1 MPDFAPVVTLW
12 DRVRGVCADGDLDG
26 DLVRTGVEVSGNEP
40 DTRRRRWFA
49 PLLACLI
56 AFAALWPAAVNGGPF
71 FMADTPSYARGAASG
86 FFKLFGVKTDWT
98 NEYLRVYAGKPDA
111 TPQTVNEDSEEPKV
125 AGQVPVTLSGRSIF
139 YGVVLYLSHLA
150 GSLWIIVLLQSLL
163 AAGCI
168 VLTVNAISMAAG
180 TRMRSSSLA
189 LIGLVMV
196 AATPVAFFAGYLM
209 PDIFGGFALLAT
221 AHILFLWRS
230 LSRPERAFWLALLAY
245 SLLVHSV
252 NMMMVG
258 GLTVASIAYS
268 WWRGIGVGKYQ
279 LGGVIAC
286 LAVAL
291 LGQSAFGV
299 AVKSMTGASPVRPPF
314 IAMRLIADGPGYAY
328 LKDHCDSEPLI
339 YCRVLSQTDP
349 KSDVLLWS
357 KDARTSLFRGLTP
370 NEQRVSAAQQSQFVT
385 AVIADRPAEVIGG
398 AIANTVTQVAQL
410 DLNGFNYSRENR
422 ARFGETI
429 PADLFGPLSQTRAYR
444 NVMPTRPIEVLSVV
458 TATLSVLFICLF
470 MASARSGEAVDRLR
484 AFCLCVLAGIA
495 LNAVICGALS
505 GPKGRYEMRLIW
517 VLPLIAGAIA
527 STRTV
532 HWRRTSQEP
541 KIASE
546 ESTA

>member
-1 MPDFAPVVTLW
+1 M
-12 DRVRGVCADGDLDG
+12 RGVCADGDLDG
-26 DLVRTGVEVSGNEP
+26 DLVRTGEEVSGNDP

-56 AFAALWPAAVNGGPF
+56 ALAALWPAAVNGGPF

-98 NEYLRVYAGKPDA
+98 NEYLRVYAGKA
-111 TPQTVNEDSEEPKV
+111 VTVSQTANENSEEPRV

-168 VLTVNAISMAAG
+168 VLTVNSISRAAG
-180 TRMRSSSLA
+180 SQMQASSLA
-189 LIGLVMV
+189 AIGLLMV
-196 AATPVAFFAGYLM
+196 AATPVAYFAAYLM

-221 AHILFLWRS
+221 AHVLFLWRN
-230 LSRPERAFWLALLAY
+230 LSRPERGFWLALLAY

-258 GLTVASIAYS
+258 GLTIVSVAYA
-268 WWRGIGVGKYQ
+268 WWRGTRLGRYQIGA
-279 LGGVIAC
+279 VIAC

-291 LGQSAFGV
+291 VGQSAFGL

-328 LKDHCDSEPLI
+328 LKDHCDTEPLI
-339 YCRVLSQTDP
+339 YCRVLPQSDP
-349 KSDVLLWS
+349 KSDTLLWS
-357 KDARTSLFRGLTP
+357 KDSRTSLFRALTP
-370 NEQRVSAAQQSQFVT
+370 DEQRLSAAQQSQFVR
-385 AVIADRPAEVIGG
+385 AVVADRPAEVIRG
-398 AIANTVTQVAQL
+398 AIGNTVTQVVQL

-422 ARFGETI
+422 GRFRETV

-444 NVMPTRPIEVLSVV
+444 NIMPTRTIEVLSAV
-458 TATLSVLFICLF
+458 TAVLSVLFLCFF
-470 MASARSGEAVDRLR
+470 MASARSDEAVNRLR

-517 VLPLIAGAIA
+517 VLPLIAGGIA
-527 STRTV
+527 STKTV
-532 HWRRTSQEP
+532 HWRRRRELNEVAP
-541 KIASE
+541 YVASE
-546 ESTA
+546 ESAA